1 MELQNEM
8 LIKVDEVRKR
18 KKVSYEEAKNALEMA
33 GNDVL
38 EAIIYLENLKQ
49 EKFDEIR
56 DYKEKTVE
64 SIRKTTSEMVDFSYR
79 GKSVEAP
86 LPVVAIGTLLV
97 ARKPKILAS
106 AIGALLIFNVDV
118 KLKKDNREIELTK
131 PVREKFIGMANALGL
146 SKVGVTRKMDDFTKK
161 IHFKKEVKQED
172 DFEGYFSSDL
182 Y

>member
-8 LIKVDEVRKR
+8 LIKVDEVRNR

-86 LPVVAIGTLLV
+86 LPVVDIGTLHG

-106 AIGALLIFNVDV
+106 AIGALLVSNVNV
-118 KLKKDNREIELTK
+118 KLMKYNRVLELAK
-131 PVREKFIGMANALGL
+131 PGTEKFIGMGNALG
-146 SKVGVTRKMDDFTKK
+146 
-161 IHFKKEVKQED
+161 
-172 DFEGYFSSDL
+172 
-182 Y
+182 